1 MTLLGTTTASALYA
15 GIGTVSADVI
25 AGALPYVYLVAGLF
39 IAFWVVKKLIG
50 LVPKGR

>member
-1 MTLLGTTTASALYA
+1 MTLLGTTTASALYSA
-15 GIGTVSADVI
+15 IGGVSADVI
-25 AGALPYVYLVAGLF
+25 AGALPYVYVVAGLF